1 MAQCY
6 TNKPVY
12 VDLVFVWLTTKKNAV
27 NSKLKLTTVFSKSG
41 ISRSLYIKT
50 TTTLRVSVVFMLRCV
65 LVVLKFENDR
75 ELTTTLL
82 EACEGPKEF
91 LLQSLQSKKIA
102 FCKKGERDYRNWYLE
117 ICCIDN
123 YKTAQGALTLVTA
136 YGIYPIVK
144 GKTAPILLLLGN
156 TERKI

>member
-91 LLQSLQSKKIA
+91 LL
-102 FCKKGERDYRNWYLE
+102 
-117 ICCIDN
+117 
-123 YKTAQGALTLVTA
+123 
-136 YGIYPIVK
+136 
-144 GKTAPILLLLGN
+144 
-156 TERKI
+156 